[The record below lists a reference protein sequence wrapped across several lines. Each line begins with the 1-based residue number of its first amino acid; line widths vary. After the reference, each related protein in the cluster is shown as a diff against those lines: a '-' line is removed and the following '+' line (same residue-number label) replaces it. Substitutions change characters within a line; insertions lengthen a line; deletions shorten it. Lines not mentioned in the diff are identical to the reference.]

1 MNGMYVFL
9 GLIAICMCVGF
20 FKTYLWLRILAA
32 KSNRY
37 KAEIKEIKEMI
48 FSLTRICMPGR
59 RTVLDLS
66 SKKFRD

>member
-37 KAEIKEIKEMI
+37 EAEIKEIKGTI
-48 FSLTRICMPGR
+48 FSLTRIYMPGR
-59 RTVLDLS
+59 RIAPDLS
-66 SKKFRD
+66 NKKCRE

>member
-1 MNGMYVFL
+1 MYVFL

-37 KAEIKEIKEMI
+37 EAEIKEIKGTI

-59 RTVLDLS
+59 RIAPDLS
-66 SKKFRD
+66 NKKCRE